1 MVIELYG
8 FILIMQLCAYY
19 GVTFKV
25 MNDLLIIKEETEF
38 FGFLFCYIIQV
49 LVYFALIAA
58 L

>member
-1 MVIELYG
+1 
-8 FILIMQLCAYY
+8 MQLCAYY

-38 FGFLFCYIIQV
+38 FGFLFCDIIQV